1 MTDSRHSADLAS
13 SRVPFLLALCPLLVA
28 SATLLRAAALSAAL
42 CIVLLIASIAS
53 VPLNR
58 WLVRALRLPALGLV
72 IATTAA
78 GIELCLNAWLHG
90 IFQSLEMFVA
100 LLGANCA
107 AYLYFSRDLTDAPP
121 SSVAP
126 SIRALRLGGAVLLTM
141 LVLGTAREVVGYG
154 ALLHD
159 ARAVFGPEWQHG
171 YVSFFKA
178 DMGFLLAVLP
188 PGAFMS
194 AGVLFTLLNLRKKT
208 A

>member
-1 MTDSRHSADLAS
+1 MSDSSSTDFITSRA
-13 SRVPFLLALCPLLVA
+13 PFLLALCPLLVA
-28 SATLLRAAALSAAL
+28 SSTLLRAAALSIAL
-42 CIVLLIASIAS
+42 FIVLVIAAGAS
-53 VPLNR
+53 ALLNR
-58 WLVRALRLPALGLV
+58 WLVRPLWLSALGIV
-72 IATTAA
+72 IAASAT
-78 GIELCLNAWLHG
+78 GVELLLNAWLHG
-90 IFQSLEMFVA
+90 IYQSLEMFVA
-100 LLGANCA
+100 LLAANCA

-121 SSVAP
+121 SSGGALV
-126 SIRALRLGGAVLLTM
+126 RGLRLGGAVLLTM

-159 ARAVFGPEWQHG
+159 ARAVFGPEWGYG

-194 AGVLFTLLNLRKKT
+194 AGVLFALFNLRKKT